1 MERRVVVTG
10 MGAITPLGMGVEP
23 TWEAMRAGRSGITKI
38 ALFDATEFS
47 SQIAGQILD
56 FDAGAWMEARDAL
69 HSDRFVQFAM
79 AAAVMAVGDSG
90 IDFSGSAGE
99 RTGVLIGSGIGGT
112 WTWEEQHRALLEKG
126 PRRIS
131 PFFIPMLI
139 MDMASGRV
147 AMRFQAKGPNLSIA
161 SACATSAHAL
171 GEAAEIIKRGDAD
184 MMIAGGAEAAVSPLA
199 LGGFCALRALSRRND
214 EPERA
219 SRPFD
224 RDRDG
229 FVMAEG
235 AGIVML
241 EEYERAASRGA
252 RIYGELL
259 GYGATADAYHITDP
273 CPDGDGMARA
283 MEAALADARVSP
295 DEVDYVN
302 AHGTATPVGDP
313 VETRALKR
321 VFGERAPRVPVTSTK
336 SVTGHLLGAA
346 GAVEAIA
353 CLCAM
358 RDGLA
363 PPTANLENPDPE
375 CDLDYVPLVARELPI
390 RTAMSN
396 SFGFG
401 GHNAT
406 LVLRSIG

>member
-10 MGAITPLGMGVEP
+10 MGAVTPLGIGVDP
-23 TWEAMRAGRSGITKI
+23 TWEGMRAGRSGITNI
-38 ALFDATEFS
+38 TLFDASDFS
-47 SQIAGQILD
+47 TQIGGQVLD
-56 FDAGAWMEARDAL
+56 FDPSLWMEARDAR
-69 HSDRFVQFAM
+69 HSDRFVQFAV
-79 AAAVMAVGDSG
+79 AAAVMAAHESG
-90 IDFSGSAGE
+90 IEFSGPVGL

-112 WTWEEQHRALLEKG
+112 WTWEEQHRALMEKG

-161 SACATSAHAL
+161 TACATSAHAI
-171 GEAAEIIKRGDAD
+171 GEAAEIIKRGDAEV
-184 MMIAGGAEAAVSPLA
+184 MIAGGAEAAVSPLS

-214 EPERA
+214 DPEHA

-235 AGIVML
+235 AGVVIL
-241 EEYERAASRGA
+241 EEYERAAGRGA

-259 GYGATADAYHITDP
+259 GYGATCDAYHITDP

-283 MEAALADARVSP
+283 MEAALADAKVAP
-295 DEVDYVN
+295 DEIDYVN

-313 VETRALKR
+313 AETRGLKR
-321 VFGERAPRVPVTSTK
+321 VFGDRAFQLPVSSTK

-353 CLCAM
+353 CLCSM
-358 RDGLA
+358 RDSIA
-363 PPTANLENPDPE
+363 PPTANLDNPDPE
-375 CDLDYVPLVARELPI
+375 CDLDYVPLKAREMPI
-390 RTAMSN
+390 RTTMSN

-406 LVLRSIG
+406 LVFRAV

>member
-10 MGAITPLGMGVEP
+10 MGAVTPLGIGVDP
-23 TWEAMRAGRSGITKI
+23 TWEGMRAGRSGITTI
-38 ALFDATEFS
+38 ALFDATEFTS
-47 SQIAGQILD
+47 RIAGEVRG
-56 FDAGAWMEARDAL
+56 FDPASYMEVRDAR

-79 AAAVMAVGDSG
+79 GAAVMAAGDSG
-90 IDFSGSAGE
+90 IDFGGSTGD

-112 WTWEEQHRALLEKG
+112 WTWEQQHRALIEKG

-147 AMRFQAKGPNLSIA
+147 AMRFGAKGPNLSIA
-161 SACATSAHAL
+161 TACATSAHAL
-171 GEAAEIIKRGDAD
+171 GEAAEIIKRGDAEV
-184 MMIAGGAEAAVSPLA
+184 MIAGGAEAAVSPLA
-199 LGGFCALRALSRRND
+199 LGGFCAMRALSRRND

-235 AGIVML
+235 AGVVIL

-273 CPDGDGMARA
+273 RPDGDGMARA
-283 MEAALADARVSP
+283 MEAALADARISP

-302 AHGTATPVGDP
+302 AHGTATTVGDLA
-313 VETRALKR
+313 ETRALKR
-321 VFGERAPRVPVTSTK
+321 VFGERAARVPVTSTK

-346 GAVEAIA
+346 GAVEAVVCLMTLREQWLPPEIA
-353 CLCAM
+353 FETPDVAYAFPVVREP
-358 RDGLA
+358 RDA
-363 PPTANLENPDPE
+363 PVN
-375 CDLDYVPLVARELPI
+375 VAL
-390 RTAMSN
+390 SN

-401 GHNAT
+401 GVNAT
-406 LVLRSIG
+406 LVLRRWA

>member
-1 MERRVVVTG
+1 
-10 MGAITPLGMGVEP
+10 
-23 TWEAMRAGRSGITKI
+23 MRAGRSGISKI
-38 ALFDATEFS
+38 TLFDATEFT
-47 SQIAGQILD
+47 SQIAGQIVG
-56 FDAGAWMEARDAL
+56 FDPTAWMDARDAR
-69 HSDRFVQFAM
+69 HSDRFVQFTM
-79 AAAVMAVGDSG
+79 GAAVMAVQDSG
-90 IDFSGSAGE
+90 IDFSGSEGE

-112 WTWEEQHRALLEKG
+112 WTWERQHRALLEKG

-139 MDMASGRV
+139 IDMGSGRV
-147 AMRFQAKGPNLSIA
+147 AMRFGAKGPNLA
-161 SACATSAHAL
+161 MATACATSAHAL
-171 GEAAEIIKRGDAD
+171 GEAGEIIRRGDAD
-184 MMIAGGAEAAVSPLA
+184 VMIAGGAEAAVSPLA

-235 AGIVML
+235 AGVVIL
-241 EEYERAASRGA
+241 EEFERARRRGA
-252 RIYGELL
+252 RVYGELL

-283 MEAALADARVSP
+283 MEAALGDARVSP

-302 AHGTATPVGDP
+302 AHGTATVVGDAA
-313 VETRALKR
+313 ETRALKR
-321 VFGERAPRVPVTSTK
+321 VFGDRAARVPVSSTK

-358 RDGLA
+358 RDGVA

-375 CDLDYVPLVARELPI
+375 CDLDYLPNQPRELSI

-406 LVLRSIG
+406 LVLRAVD

>member
-1 MERRVVVTG
+1 
-10 MGAITPLGMGVEP
+10 
-23 TWEAMRAGRSGITKI
+23 MRAGRSGISKI
-38 ALFDATEFS
+38 TLFDAADFA
-47 SQIAGQILD
+47 SQIAGEVRG
-56 FDAGAWMEARDAL
+56 FDPGAWMELREAR
-69 HSDRFVQFAM
+69 HSDRFTQFAV
-79 AAAVMAVGDSG
+79 AASVMAVADSG
-90 IDFSGSAGE
+90 LDLPGAAGAQ
-99 RTGVLIGSGIGGT
+99 TGVLIGSGIGGT
-112 WTWEEQHRALLEKG
+112 WTWEEQHRTLLQKG
-126 PRRIS
+126 PRKIN

-161 SACATSAHAL
+161 TACATSAHAL
-171 GEAAEIIKRGDAD
+171 GEAGEIIRRGDAD
-184 MMIAGGAEAAVSPLA
+184 AMIAGGAEAAVSPLA
-199 LGGFCALRALSRRND
+199 LGGFCALRALSRRNH

-235 AGIVML
+235 AGVVIL
-241 EEYERAASRGA
+241 EEFEQARRRGA

-259 GYGATADAYHITDP
+259 GYGATADAYHVTDP
-273 CPDGDGMARA
+273 SPDGDGMARA
-283 MEAALADARVSP
+283 MEAALRDARVAP
-295 DEVDYVN
+295 AEVDYVN

-313 VETRALKR
+313 AETRALKR
-321 VFGERAPRVPVTSTK
+321 VFGERAARVPVSSTK

-358 RDGLA
+358 RDGVA
-363 PPTANLENPDPE
+363 PPTTNLENPDPE
-375 CDLDYVPLVARELPI
+375 CDLDYVPNQARQMKLDI
-390 RTAMSN
+390 VLSN

-401 GHNAT
+401 GTNGT
-406 LVLRSIG
+406 LIFKRP